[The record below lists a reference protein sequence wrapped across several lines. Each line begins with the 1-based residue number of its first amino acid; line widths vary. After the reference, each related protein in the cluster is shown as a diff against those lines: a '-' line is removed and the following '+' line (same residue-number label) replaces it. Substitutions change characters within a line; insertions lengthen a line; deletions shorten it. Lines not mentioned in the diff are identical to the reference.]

1 MSDNRDGLDCILQA
15 INNIVEPRVA
25 KLKYDKTYRAKV
37 TQQIDTGLYMVKI
50 NNVEYKLPY
59 NGTLNV
65 GDIVKVK
72 APLNNFSDIY
82 IEALPGS
89 GGGGGG
95 GTTDYNDLTNKPVLN
110 SNYSTSQTPNA
121 SEIIKGT
128 ISLHKISKTGN
139 YNDLLNKPD
148 LDFIPT
154 SEKGKAGGVATL
166 GADSKITSTELPNN
180 LVYDS
185 NYVHTDNNFS
195 NTYKDKLESVQEGA
209 QVNVIEKVQ
218 KNGVDLDI
226 TNKTVNITVPTK
238 TSDLVNDGEDG
249 TNPYITGI
257 PIASE
262 TVLGGIKVGDNLTI
276 NSDGVLSAQAGGVK
290 SYNDLTDKPV
300 LNTNISESQPVSSDE
315 TISGT
320 ISLHKISKTGDYSD
334 LNNLPSLDF
343 IPNSEKG
350 VAGGVATLGNDTK
363 ISANQLP
370 IATTTDLGV
379 IKVGANLTIG
389 EDGTLNAIG
398 GSGGTVSDTL
408 PIGSVVEWFST
419 TIPTNWLECNG
430 QAISRTEYAELF
442 AVIGTKYGSGDGST
456 TFNLPNIKGKTTVGL
471 DIDDTDFNTLGN
483 TGGEK
488 THTLTIDEM
497 PSHNHKFK
505 RTGAYGTSS
514 NHTGMIN
521 EMGKTNYES
530 LDTGSTGGDQPHNNL
545 QPYIVSNY
553 IIKAKQTQAVVAT
566 VVDNLTSESSTDALS
581 ANQGRILKGYIE
593 DNDTMIST
601 LQQDIID
608 IEDSMITKI
617 QKNGVDLD
625 ITNKTVNIT
634 VPTKTSDLVNDGEDG
649 TNPYITG
656 IPIASE
662 TVLGGI
668 KVGDNL
674 TINSD
679 GVLSA
684 QAGGVKSYNDLT
696 DKPVL
701 NTNISESQPVSS
713 DETISGTIS
722 LHKISKTGDYSDL
735 NNLPSLDFIP
745 NSEKGV
751 AGGVA
756 TLGNDT
762 KISANQLPIATTTDL
777 GVIKVGAN
785 LTIGE
790 DGTLN
795 AIGGSGGTVSDT
807 LPIGSVVEW
816 FSTTIPTNWLECNG
830 QAISRTEYAEL
841 FAVIGTKYGS
851 GDGSTTFNL
860 PNIKGKTTVGLDI
873 DDTDFNTLGNTGG
886 EKTHTL
892 TIDEMP
898 SHNHKFKRTGAYG
911 TSSNHTGMIN
921 EMGKTNYESLDTG
934 STGGDQPH
942 NNLQPYIV
950 SNYIIKAKQTQA
962 VVATVIDNLTSES
975 STDALSAN
983 QGKVL
988 DSKKIEADN
997 IKAGDNITLSVD
1009 GKNITI
1015 NSTGG
1020 GSGAEEVE
1028 IGDTEPT
1035 QDTIELWVD
1044 TSEQGTGSIGIE
1056 QIEYGNITAA
1066 QMTNAS
1072 IGGQDG
1078 KIYELTFQ
1086 NSYSTPPTV
1095 ITNFYSKEAVSYYG
1109 FIATQVVALSNT
1121 KCTLCVFFQG
1131 LTGSKCG
1138 ISYMVKG
1145 K

>member
-15 INNIVEPRVA
+15 INNIVEPKVA
-25 KLKYDKTYRAKV
+25 TLKYDKTYRAKV
-37 TQQIDTGLYMVKI
+37 TQQIDTGLYMVQI

-59 NGTLNV
+59 SGTLNV

-166 GADSKITSTELPNN
+166 GTDSKITSTELPNN

-226 TNKTVNITVPTK
+226 TNKTVNITVPIK

-249 TNPYITGI
+249 THPYITGI
-257 PIASE
+257 PIASA

-276 NSDGVLSAQAGGVK
+276 SADGVLSAQAGGVK

-300 LNTNISESQPVSSDE
+300 LNTNISESQPVSSNE
-315 TISGT
+315 IISGT

-363 ISANQLP
+363 ILDNQLP

-379 IKVGANLTIG
+379 IKVGTNLTIS
-389 EDGTLNAIG
+389 EDGTLNATG

-408 PIGSVVEWFST
+408 PIGSVVKWFST
-419 TIPTNWLECNG
+419 TIPTNWLACNG

-471 DIDDTDFNTLGN
+471 DIDDTDFNELGK

-488 THTLTIDEM
+488 THTLTENEIPPMDVHMTKDTWFDRGGLEAG
-497 PSHNHKFK
+497 
-505 RTGAYGTSS
+505 GA
-514 NHTGMIN
+514 IN
-521 EMGKTNYES
+521 RKVVAG
-530 LDTGSTGGDQPHNNL
+530 GGTGGSPEFIIGTVNGGGQAHNNL

-553 IIKAKQTQAVVAT
+553 IIKAKQTQAVA
-566 VVDNLTSESSTDALS
+566 
-581 ANQGRILKGYIE
+581 
-593 DNDTMIST
+593 
-601 LQQDIID
+601 
-608 IEDSMITKI
+608 
-617 QKNGVDLD
+617 
-625 ITNKTVNIT
+625 
-634 VPTKTSDLVNDGEDG
+634 
-649 TNPYITG
+649 
-656 IPIASE
+656 
-662 TVLGGI
+662 
-668 KVGDNL
+668 
-674 TINSD
+674 
-679 GVLSA
+679 
-684 QAGGVKSYNDLT
+684 
-696 DKPVL
+696 
-701 NTNISESQPVSS
+701 
-713 DETISGTIS
+713 
-722 LHKISKTGDYSDL
+722 
-735 NNLPSLDFIP
+735 
-745 NSEKGV
+745 
-751 AGGVA
+751 
-756 TLGNDT
+756 
-762 KISANQLPIATTTDL
+762 
-777 GVIKVGAN
+777 
-785 LTIGE
+785 
-790 DGTLN
+790 
-795 AIGGSGGTVSDT
+795 
-807 LPIGSVVEW
+807 
-816 FSTTIPTNWLECNG
+816 
-830 QAISRTEYAEL
+830 
-841 FAVIGTKYGS
+841 
-851 GDGSTTFNL
+851 
-860 PNIKGKTTVGLDI
+860 
-873 DDTDFNTLGNTGG
+873 
-886 EKTHTL
+886 
-892 TIDEMP
+892 
-898 SHNHKFKRTGAYG
+898 
-911 TSSNHTGMIN
+911 
-921 EMGKTNYESLDTG
+921 
-934 STGGDQPH
+934 
-942 NNLQPYIV
+942 
-950 SNYIIKAKQTQA
+950 
-962 VVATVIDNLTSES
+962 ATVIDNLTSES

-983 QGKVL
+983 QGRVLKGYIEDNDTMISTLQQDIINIEDSMITKIQKNGVSLPIINKTVNITVPTKTSELENDSGYVKNTDYATISTGGVVKVGSDSSVDYGFNLTDDGVLYARQKNYTDYLSVNNNYAISKGTLENVIANKTNTSVFPNNSGHIKSKYRIGTRGYTSGATWYYPLCKLPIVSNSNASSATIRGRIGGWTDNDMSSLYAMMWNRMTTGITLLDLAGNLYQKTQTIQNIWDLCDVVIYKNSDNSDTVYLKCKDYFCFDLDLELFQDSTQILYDGSYLTSEPSGTLSAQASTANERMELYNSALYVKGNKVLTSSDIVDDLTSTSSTNVLSANQGNVL
-988 DSKKIEADN
+988 DSKKLETTN

-1009 GKNITI
+1009 GKNVTI
-1015 NSTGG
+1015 SSTGG
-1020 GSGAEEVE
+1020 GSGSEEVE
-1028 IGDTEPT
+1028 IGDNEPT

-1044 TSEQGTGSIGIE
+1044 TSEQGTGSIGTE
-1056 QIEYGNITAA
+1056 QIEYGNITVA

-1072 IGGQDG
+1072 IGGQEG

-1095 ITNFYSKEAVSYYG
+1095 MTNFYSEQGISYYG
-1109 FIATQVVALSNT
+1109 FVATQVVALSNT
-1121 KCTLCVFFQG
+1121 KCTLCVFVQG

>member
-166 GADSKITSTELPNN
+166 GTDSKITSTELPNN

-195 NTYKDKLESVQEGA
+195 NTYKDKLDSVQEGA

-363 ISANQLP
+363 ISDNQLP

-471 DIDDTDFNTLGN
+471 DIDDIDFNTLGK

-488 THTLTIDEM
+488 THTLTENEIPPMNVHMTKDAWYDRGGLE
-497 PSHNHKFK
+497 SG
-505 RTGAYGTSS
+505 GAVNRRVVAG
-514 NHTGMIN
+514 GA
-521 EMGKTNYES
+521 
-530 LDTGSTGGDQPHNNL
+530 TGGATDYIIGTVNGGGQAHNNL

-581 ANQGRILKGYIE
+581 ANQG
-593 DNDTMIST
+593 
-601 LQQDIID
+601 
-608 IEDSMITKI
+608 
-617 QKNGVDLD
+617 
-625 ITNKTVNIT
+625 
-634 VPTKTSDLVNDGEDG
+634 
-649 TNPYITG
+649 
-656 IPIASE
+656 
-662 TVLGGI
+662 
-668 KVGDNL
+668 
-674 TINSD
+674 
-679 GVLSA
+679 
-684 QAGGVKSYNDLT
+684 
-696 DKPVL
+696 
-701 NTNISESQPVSS
+701 
-713 DETISGTIS
+713 
-722 LHKISKTGDYSDL
+722 
-735 NNLPSLDFIP
+735 
-745 NSEKGV
+745 
-751 AGGVA
+751 
-756 TLGNDT
+756 
-762 KISANQLPIATTTDL
+762 
-777 GVIKVGAN
+777 
-785 LTIGE
+785 
-790 DGTLN
+790 
-795 AIGGSGGTVSDT
+795 
-807 LPIGSVVEW
+807 
-816 FSTTIPTNWLECNG
+816 
-830 QAISRTEYAEL
+830 
-841 FAVIGTKYGS
+841 
-851 GDGSTTFNL
+851 
-860 PNIKGKTTVGLDI
+860 
-873 DDTDFNTLGNTGG
+873 
-886 EKTHTL
+886 
-892 TIDEMP
+892 
-898 SHNHKFKRTGAYG
+898 
-911 TSSNHTGMIN
+911 
-921 EMGKTNYESLDTG
+921 
-934 STGGDQPH
+934 
-942 NNLQPYIV
+942 
-950 SNYIIKAKQTQA
+950 
-962 VVATVIDNLTSES
+962 
-975 STDALSAN
+975 
-983 QGKVL
+983 KVL

-997 IKAGDNITLSVD
+997 IKAGENITLSVD

-1028 IGDTEPT
+1028 IGNTEPI

-1044 TSEQGTGSIGIE
+1044 TSEQGTGSIGANT
-1056 QIEYGNITAA
+1056 G
-1066 QMTNAS
+1066 
-1072 IGGQDG
+1072 
-1078 KIYELTFQ
+1078 F
-1086 NSYSTPPTV
+1086 SYSTNETLTGGTWINGKPLYRKTIVLPNGTGTTAEKTYNMSEFGLENIEMMSLESPSYYTLIGAENFKTTFNFNYNDGNKYSVGFGITKKVIYVNLGYSYICNNECVITV
-1095 ITNFYSKEAVSYYG
+1095 IY
-1109 FIATQVVALSNT
+1109 T
-1121 KCTLCVFFQG
+1121 KT
-1131 LTGSKCG
+1131 TD
-1138 ISYMVKG
+1138 
-1145 K
+1145 

>member
-15 INNIVEPRVA
+15 INNIVEPKVA
-25 KLKYDKTYRAKV
+25 TLKYDKTYRAKV
-37 TQQIDTGLYMVKI
+37 TQQIDTGLYMVQI

-110 SNYSTSQTPNA
+110 SNHSTSQTPNA

-166 GADSKITSTELPNN
+166 GTDSKITSTELPNN

-290 SYNDLTDKPV
+290 NYNDLTDKPV
-300 LNTNISESQPVSSDE
+300 LNTNISESQPVSSNE

-363 ISANQLP
+363 ISDNQLP

-408 PIGSVVEWFST
+408 PIGSVVKWFST

-442 AVIGTKYGSGDGST
+442 AVIGTKYGSGDGNT

-471 DIDDTDFNTLGN
+471 DIDDTDFNELGK

-488 THTLTIDEM
+488 THTLTENEIPPMDVHMTQHTWFDRGGLEAG
-497 PSHNHKFK
+497 
-505 RTGAYGTSS
+505 GAVNRKVVAG
-514 NHTGMIN
+514 G
-521 EMGKTNYES
+521 G
-530 LDTGSTGGDQPHNNL
+530 TGGSPEFVIGTVNGGGQAHNNL

-617 QKNGVDLD
+617 QKNGVSLP
-625 ITNKTVNIT
+625 ITNKTVDIT
-634 VPTKTSDLVNDGEDG
+634 VPTKTSELENDSNFITSSDEINAKYLKGNGRITSSDIDHIYTDNIVHQRLDISSNSMTINKPAGDGFINTYSWDNTGKYDTQLYIPNSSTVNGGRPQIRFNDNKDTWTPWNSLALHADTENKTNTSVFPNNSGHIKSKYRIG
-649 TNPYITG
+649 TRGYTSGATWYYPLCKLPVVSNNNSSSATIRGRVGGWNDNNMSSLYAMMWNRVTTG
-656 IPIASE
+656 ITLLDLA
-662 TVLGGI
+662 G
-668 KVGDNL
+668 NL
-674 TINSD
+674 YEKTHTIQDVWNLCDIVIYKNSD
-679 GVLSA
+679 NSDTVYLKCNNYFCFDLDLELFQDRAQILYDGSYLTSEPSGTLSA
-684 QAGGVKSYNDLT
+684 QASTANERMELYNSALYVKGNKVLTNSDIVDDLT
-696 DKPVL
+696 S
-701 NTNISESQPVSS
+701 T
-713 DETISGTIS
+713 
-722 LHKISKTGDYSDL
+722 
-735 NNLPSLDFIP
+735 
-745 NSEKGV
+745 
-751 AGGVA
+751 
-756 TLGNDT
+756 
-762 KISANQLPIATTTDL
+762 
-777 GVIKVGAN
+777 
-785 LTIGE
+785 
-790 DGTLN
+790 
-795 AIGGSGGTVSDT
+795 
-807 LPIGSVVEW
+807 
-816 FSTTIPTNWLECNG
+816 STTN
-830 QAISRTEYAEL
+830 
-841 FAVIGTKYGS
+841 V
-851 GDGSTTFNL
+851 
-860 PNIKGKTTVGLDI
+860 
-873 DDTDFNTLGNTGG
+873 
-886 EKTHTL
+886 
-892 TIDEMP
+892 
-898 SHNHKFKRTGAYG
+898 
-911 TSSNHTGMIN
+911 
-921 EMGKTNYESLDTG
+921 
-934 STGGDQPH
+934 
-942 NNLQPYIV
+942 
-950 SNYIIKAKQTQA
+950 
-962 VVATVIDNLTSES
+962 
-975 STDALSAN
+975 LSAN

-988 DSKKIEADN
+988 DSKKLEATN
-997 IKAGDNITLSVD
+997 IKAGENITLSVD

-1044 TSEQGTGSIGIE
+1044 TSEQGTGSIGTE
-1056 QIEYGNITAA
+1056 QIEYGNITVA

-1095 ITNFYSKEAVSYYG
+1095 ITNFYSEQGISYYG
-1109 FIATQVVALSNT
+1109 FVATQVVALSNT
-1121 KCTLCVFFQG
+1121 KCTLCVFVQG

>member
-276 NSDGVLSAQAGGVK
+276 NSDGVLSAQAGGVT

-300 LNTNISESQPVSSDE
+300 LNTNISESQPVSFDE
-315 TISGT
+315 IISGT
-320 ISLHKISKTGDYSD
+320 ISLHKISKTGNYSD

-442 AVIGTKYGSGDGST
+442 AIIGTKYGSGDGST

-471 DIDDTDFNTLGN
+471 DIDDTDFNTLGK

-488 THTLTIDEM
+488 THTLTENEIPPMDVHM
-497 PSHNHKFK
+497 
-505 RTGAYGTSS
+505 TQ
-514 NHTGMIN
+514 HTWF
-521 EMGKTNYES
+521 
-530 LDTGSTGGDQPHNNL
+530 DRGGL
-545 QPYIVSNY
+545 
-553 IIKAKQTQAVVAT
+553 
-566 VVDNLTSESSTDALS
+566 E
-581 ANQGRILKGYIE
+581 
-593 DNDTMIST
+593 
-601 LQQDIID
+601 
-608 IEDSMITKI
+608 
-617 QKNGVDLD
+617 
-625 ITNKTVNIT
+625 
-634 VPTKTSDLVNDGEDG
+634 
-649 TNPYITG
+649 
-656 IPIASE
+656 
-662 TVLGGI
+662 
-668 KVGDNL
+668 
-674 TINSD
+674 
-679 GVLSA
+679 
-684 QAGGVKSYNDLT
+684 AGGAVNRK
-696 DKPVL
+696 V
-701 NTNISESQPVSS
+701 
-713 DETISGTIS
+713 
-722 LHKISKTGDYSDL
+722 
-735 NNLPSLDFIP
+735 
-745 NSEKGV
+745 V
-751 AGGVA
+751 AGG
-756 TLGNDT
+756 
-762 KISANQLPIATTTDL
+762 
-777 GVIKVGAN
+777 
-785 LTIGE
+785 
-790 DGTLN
+790 GT
-795 AIGGSGGTVSDT
+795 GGS
-807 LPIGSVVEW
+807 PE
-816 FSTTIPTNWLECNG
+816 F
-830 QAISRTEYAEL
+830 
-841 FAVIGTKYGS
+841 VIGTV
-851 GDGSTTFNL
+851 N
-860 PNIKGKTTVGLDI
+860 
-873 DDTDFNTLGNTGG
+873 
-886 EKTHTL
+886 
-892 TIDEMP
+892 
-898 SHNHKFKRTGAYG
+898 
-911 TSSNHTGMIN
+911 
-921 EMGKTNYESLDTG
+921 
-934 STGGDQPH
+934 GGDQPH

-997 IKAGDNITLSVD
+997 IKAGENITLSVD

-1028 IGDTEPT
+1028 IGNTEPT

-1044 TSEQGTGSIGIE
+1044 TSEQGTGSIGTE

-1095 ITNFYSKEAVSYYG
+1095 ITNFYSEQGVSYYG
-1109 FIATQVVALSNT
+1109 FVATQVVALSNT
-1121 KCTLCVFFQG
+1121 KCTLCVFVQG

>member
-95 GTTDYNDLTNKPVLN
+95 GTTNYNDLTNKPVLN

-166 GADSKITSTELPNN
+166 GTDSKITSTELPNN

-276 NSDGVLSAQAGGVK
+276 NSDGVLSVQAGGVT

-315 TISGT
+315 IISGT

-350 VAGGVATLGNDTK
+350 VAGGVATLGDDTK
-363 ISANQLP
+363 ISDNQLP

-471 DIDDTDFNTLGN
+471 DIDDTDFNELGK

-488 THTLTIDEM
+488 THTLTENEIPPMDVHMTQHTWFDRGGLEAG
-497 PSHNHKFK
+497 
-505 RTGAYGTSS
+505 GAVNRKVVAG
-514 NHTGMIN
+514 G
-521 EMGKTNYES
+521 G
-530 LDTGSTGGDQPHNNL
+530 TGGSPEFVIGTVNGGGQAHNNL

-553 IIKAKQTQAVVAT
+553 IIKAKQTQAVAAT
-566 VVDNLTSESSTDALS
+566 VIDNLTSESSTDALS

-617 QKNGVDLD
+617 QKNGVSLPV
-625 ITNKTVNIT
+625 TNKTVNIT
-634 VPTKTSDLVNDGEDG
+634 VPTKISELENDSGYVKNTDYATISTGGVVKVGSDSSVDYGFNLTDDGVLYVRQKNYTDYLSVNNNYAISKGTLENVIANKTNTSVFPNNSGHIKSKYRIGTRGYTSGATWYYPLCKLPVVSNSNSSSATIRGRVGGWNDSNMSSLYAMMWNRV
-649 TNPYITG
+649 TTG
-656 IPIASE
+656 ITLLDLA
-662 TVLGGI
+662 G
-668 KVGDNL
+668 NL
-674 TINSD
+674 YEKTQTIQDVWNLCDIVIYKNSD
-679 GVLSA
+679 NSDTVYLKCKDYFCFDLDLELFQDIAQILYDGSYLTSEPSGTLSA
-684 QAGGVKSYNDLT
+684 QASTTNERMELYNSALHVDGNKVLTNSDIVDDLT
-696 DKPVL
+696 S
-701 NTNISESQPVSS
+701 T
-713 DETISGTIS
+713 
-722 LHKISKTGDYSDL
+722 
-735 NNLPSLDFIP
+735 
-745 NSEKGV
+745 
-751 AGGVA
+751 
-756 TLGNDT
+756 
-762 KISANQLPIATTTDL
+762 
-777 GVIKVGAN
+777 
-785 LTIGE
+785 
-790 DGTLN
+790 
-795 AIGGSGGTVSDT
+795 
-807 LPIGSVVEW
+807 
-816 FSTTIPTNWLECNG
+816 STTN
-830 QAISRTEYAEL
+830 
-841 FAVIGTKYGS
+841 V
-851 GDGSTTFNL
+851 
-860 PNIKGKTTVGLDI
+860 
-873 DDTDFNTLGNTGG
+873 
-886 EKTHTL
+886 
-892 TIDEMP
+892 
-898 SHNHKFKRTGAYG
+898 
-911 TSSNHTGMIN
+911 
-921 EMGKTNYESLDTG
+921 
-934 STGGDQPH
+934 
-942 NNLQPYIV
+942 
-950 SNYIIKAKQTQA
+950 
-962 VVATVIDNLTSES
+962 
-975 STDALSAN
+975 LSAN

-988 DSKKIEADN
+988 DSKKLETTN

-1028 IGDTEPT
+1028 IGNTEPT

-1044 TSEQGTGSIGIE
+1044 TSEQGTGSIGTE

-1095 ITNFYSKEAVSYYG
+1095 ITNFYSEQGLSYYG
-1109 FIATQVVALSNT
+1109 FVATQVVALSNT
-1121 KCTLCVFFQG
+1121 KCTLCVFVQG

>member
-95 GTTDYNDLTNKPVLN
+95 GTTNYNDLTNKPVLN

-166 GADSKITSTELPNN
+166 GTDSKITSTELPNN

-195 NTYKDKLESVQEGA
+195 NTYKDKLDSVQEGA

-257 PIASE
+257 PIASK
-262 TVLGGIKVGDNLTI
+262 TMLGGIKVGDNLTI

-300 LNTNISESQPVSSDE
+300 LNTNISESQPVSSNE

-320 ISLHKISKTGDYSD
+320 ISLHKISKTGNYND

-350 VAGGVATLGNDTK
+350 VAGGVATLGDDTK
-363 ISANQLP
+363 ISDNQLP

-442 AVIGTKYGSGDGST
+442 AVIGTKYGSGDGNI

-471 DIDDTDFNTLGN
+471 DIDDTDFNELGK

-497 PSHNHKFK
+497 PSHIHDFRVNQNQGGNNAAAQMTWG
-505 RTGAYGTSS
+505 TGYYGM
-514 NHTGMIN
+514 N
-521 EMGKTNYES
+521 
-530 LDTGSTGGDQPHNNL
+530 GSVVFPTGGDQPHNNL

-593 DNDTMIST
+593 NNDTMIST

-617 QKNGVDLD
+617 QKNGVNLP
-625 ITNKTVNIT
+625 ITNKTVDIT
-634 VPTKTSDLVNDGEDG
+634 VPTKISELENDSGYVKNTDYATISTGGVVKVGSDSSVDYGFNLTDDGVLYVRQKNYTDYLSVNNNYAISKGTLENVIANKTNTSVFPNNSGHIKSKYRIGTRGYTSGVTWYYPLCKLPVVSNSNSSSATIRGRVGGWNDNNMSSLYAMMWNRV
-649 TNPYITG
+649 TTG
-656 IPIASE
+656 ITLLDLA
-662 TVLGGI
+662 G
-668 KVGDNL
+668 NL
-674 TINSD
+674 YEKTQTIQDVWNLCDIVIYKNSD
-679 GVLSA
+679 NSDTVYLKCKDYFCFDLDLELFQDIAQILYDGSYLTSEPSGTLSA
-684 QAGGVKSYNDLT
+684 QASTTNERMELYNSALYVKGNKVLTNSDIVDDLT
-696 DKPVL
+696 S
-701 NTNISESQPVSS
+701 T
-713 DETISGTIS
+713 
-722 LHKISKTGDYSDL
+722 
-735 NNLPSLDFIP
+735 
-745 NSEKGV
+745 
-751 AGGVA
+751 
-756 TLGNDT
+756 
-762 KISANQLPIATTTDL
+762 
-777 GVIKVGAN
+777 
-785 LTIGE
+785 
-790 DGTLN
+790 
-795 AIGGSGGTVSDT
+795 
-807 LPIGSVVEW
+807 
-816 FSTTIPTNWLECNG
+816 STTN
-830 QAISRTEYAEL
+830 
-841 FAVIGTKYGS
+841 V
-851 GDGSTTFNL
+851 
-860 PNIKGKTTVGLDI
+860 
-873 DDTDFNTLGNTGG
+873 
-886 EKTHTL
+886 
-892 TIDEMP
+892 
-898 SHNHKFKRTGAYG
+898 
-911 TSSNHTGMIN
+911 
-921 EMGKTNYESLDTG
+921 
-934 STGGDQPH
+934 
-942 NNLQPYIV
+942 
-950 SNYIIKAKQTQA
+950 
-962 VVATVIDNLTSES
+962 
-975 STDALSAN
+975 LSAN

-988 DSKKIEADN
+988 DSKKLETTN

-1009 GKNITI
+1009 GKNVII
-1015 NSTGG
+1015 SSTGG

-1044 TSEQGTGSIGIE
+1044 TSKQGTGSIGTE
-1056 QIEYGNITAA
+1056 QIEYGNITVA

-1095 ITNFYSKEAVSYYG
+1095 ITNFYSEQGISYYG
-1109 FIATQVVALSNT
+1109 FVATQVVALSNT
-1121 KCTLCVFFQG
+1121 KCTLCVFVQG

>member
-166 GADSKITSTELPNN
+166 GTDSKITNTELPNN

-195 NTYKDKLESVQEGA
+195 NTYKDKLDSVQEGA

-257 PIASE
+257 QIASE

-300 LNTNISESQPVSSDE
+300 LNTNISESQPVSSNE

-320 ISLHKISKTGDYSD
+320 ISLHKISKTGNYND

-350 VAGGVATLGNDTK
+350 VAGGVATLGDNTK
-363 ISANQLP
+363 ISDNQLP

-389 EDGTLNAIG
+389 EDGTLNALG
-398 GSGGTVSDTL
+398 ESGGTVSDTL

-419 TIPTNWLECNG
+419 TIPINWLECNG

-471 DIDDTDFNTLGN
+471 DIDDTDFNELGK

-488 THTLTIDEM
+488 THTLTENEIPPMDVHMTQHTWFDRGGLEAG
-497 PSHNHKFK
+497 
-505 RTGAYGTSS
+505 GAVNRKVVAG
-514 NHTGMIN
+514 G
-521 EMGKTNYES
+521 G
-530 LDTGSTGGDQPHNNL
+530 TGGSPELVIGTVNGGGQAHNNL

-581 ANQGRILKGYIE
+581 ANQGRILKGYIA

-601 LQQDIID
+601 LQQDIIN

-617 QKNGVDLD
+617 QKNGVSLPV
-625 ITNKTVNIT
+625 TNKTVNIT
-634 VPTKTSDLVNDGEDG
+634 VPTKISELENDSNFITSSDEINAKYLKGNGRITSSDIDHIYTDNIVHQRLDISSSSMTTNKPAGDGFINTYFWDNTGKYDTQLYIPNGSTVNGGRPQIRFNDNKDTWTSWKSLALYADTENKTNTSVFPNNSGHIKSKYRIG
-649 TNPYITG
+649 TRGYTSGATWYYPLCKLPVVSNNNSSSATIRGRVGGWNDCNMSSLYAMMWNRTTTG
-656 IPIASE
+656 ITLLDLA
-662 TVLGGI
+662 G
-668 KVGDNL
+668 NL
-674 TINSD
+674 YQKTQTIQDVWNLCDIVIYKNSD
-679 GVLSA
+679 NSDTVYLKCKDYFCFDLDLELFQDSAQILYDGRYLTSEPSGTLSA
-684 QAGGVKSYNDLT
+684 QASTANERMELYNSALYVKGNKVLTNSDIVDDLT
-696 DKPVL
+696 S
-701 NTNISESQPVSS
+701 T
-713 DETISGTIS
+713 
-722 LHKISKTGDYSDL
+722 
-735 NNLPSLDFIP
+735 
-745 NSEKGV
+745 
-751 AGGVA
+751 
-756 TLGNDT
+756 
-762 KISANQLPIATTTDL
+762 
-777 GVIKVGAN
+777 
-785 LTIGE
+785 
-790 DGTLN
+790 
-795 AIGGSGGTVSDT
+795 
-807 LPIGSVVEW
+807 
-816 FSTTIPTNWLECNG
+816 STTN
-830 QAISRTEYAEL
+830 
-841 FAVIGTKYGS
+841 V
-851 GDGSTTFNL
+851 
-860 PNIKGKTTVGLDI
+860 
-873 DDTDFNTLGNTGG
+873 
-886 EKTHTL
+886 
-892 TIDEMP
+892 
-898 SHNHKFKRTGAYG
+898 
-911 TSSNHTGMIN
+911 
-921 EMGKTNYESLDTG
+921 
-934 STGGDQPH
+934 
-942 NNLQPYIV
+942 
-950 SNYIIKAKQTQA
+950 
-962 VVATVIDNLTSES
+962 
-975 STDALSAN
+975 LSAN

-988 DSKKIEADN
+988 DSKKLEATN
-997 IKAGDNITLSVD
+997 IKAGENITLSVD

-1095 ITNFYSKEAVSYYG
+1095 ITNFYSEEAVSYYG
-1109 FIATQVVALSNT
+1109 FVATQVVALSNT
-1121 KCTLCVFFQG
+1121 KCTLCVFVQG

>member
-15 INNIVEPRVA
+15 INNIVEPKVA
-25 KLKYDKTYRAKV
+25 TLKYDKTYRAKV

-59 NGTLNV
+59 SGTLNV

-148 LDFIPT
+148 LDFIPN

-166 GADSKITSTELPNN
+166 GTDSKITSTELPNN

-300 LNTNISESQPVSSDE
+300 LNTNISESQPVSSNE

-363 ISANQLP
+363 ISDNQLP

-408 PIGSVVEWFST
+408 PIGSVVKWFST

-471 DIDDTDFNTLGN
+471 DIDDTDFNELGK

-488 THTLTIDEM
+488 THTLTENEIPQMDVHMTKDTWFDRGGLEAG
-497 PSHNHKFK
+497 
-505 RTGAYGTSS
+505 GAVNRKVVAG
-514 NHTGMIN
+514 G
-521 EMGKTNYES
+521 G
-530 LDTGSTGGDQPHNNL
+530 TGGSPEFVIGTVNGGGQAHNNL

-581 ANQGRILKGYIE
+581 ANQGRILNENKVDKVSGKGLST
-593 DNDTMIST
+593 NDFTDT
-601 LQQDIID
+601 LL
-608 IEDSMITKI
+608 TKL
-617 QKNGVDLD
+617 NG
-625 ITNKTVNIT
+625 
-634 VPTKTSDLVNDGEDG
+634 
-649 TNPYITG
+649 
-656 IPIASE
+656 
-662 TVLGGI
+662 
-668 KVGDNL
+668 
-674 TINSD
+674 
-679 GVLSA
+679 
-684 QAGGVKSYNDLT
+684 
-696 DKPVL
+696 
-701 NTNISESQPVSS
+701 
-713 DETISGTIS
+713 
-722 LHKISKTGDYSDL
+722 
-735 NNLPSLDFIP
+735 
-745 NSEKGV
+745 
-751 AGGVA
+751 
-756 TLGNDT
+756 
-762 KISANQLPIATTTDL
+762 IAT
-777 GVIKVGAN
+777 GATKN
-785 LTIGE
+785 TVTNSLTS
-790 DGTLN
+790 T
-795 AIGGSGGTVSDT
+795 
-807 LPIGSVVEW
+807 
-816 FSTTIPTNWLECNG
+816 STTN
-830 QAISRTEYAEL
+830 
-841 FAVIGTKYGS
+841 
-851 GDGSTTFNL
+851 
-860 PNIKGKTTVGLDI
+860 
-873 DDTDFNTLGNTGG
+873 
-886 EKTHTL
+886 
-892 TIDEMP
+892 
-898 SHNHKFKRTGAYG
+898 
-911 TSSNHTGMIN
+911 
-921 EMGKTNYESLDTG
+921 
-934 STGGDQPH
+934 
-942 NNLQPYIV
+942 
-950 SNYIIKAKQTQA
+950 
-962 VVATVIDNLTSES
+962 
-975 STDALSAN
+975 ALSAN

-988 DSKKIEADN
+988 YD
-997 IKAGDNITLSVD
+997 
-1009 GKNITI
+1009 TI
-1015 NSTGG
+1015 NSNILNGTLLWHG
-1020 GSGAEEVE
+1020 E
-1028 IGDTEPT
+1028 IGEPNAT
-1035 QDTIELWVD
+1035 ATLTDSANNYQYILVRGVWNNGDYATRCGILYPD
-1044 TSEQGTGSIGIE
+1044 YQTTSEILINWS
-1056 QIEYGNITAA
+1056 N
-1066 QMTNAS
+1066 S
-1072 IGGQDG
+1072 
-1078 KIYELTFQ
+1078 
-1086 NSYSTPPTV
+1086 SYSYHYRLL
-1095 ITNFYSKEAVSYYG
+1095 F
-1109 FIATQVVALSNT
+1109 
-1121 KCTLCVFFQG
+1121 
-1131 LTGSKCG
+1131 
-1138 ISYMVKG
+1138 
-1145 K
+1145 

>member
-15 INNIVEPRVA
+15 INNIVEPKVA

-59 NGTLNV
+59 SGTLNV

-166 GADSKITSTELPNN
+166 GTDSKITSTELPNN

-300 LNTNISESQPVSSDE
+300 LNTNISESQPVSSNE

-363 ISANQLP
+363 ISDNQLP

-408 PIGSVVEWFST
+408 PIGSVVKWFST

-471 DIDDTDFNTLGN
+471 DIDDTDFNELGK

-488 THTLTIDEM
+488 THTLTENEIPQMDVHMTKDTWFDRGGLEAG
-497 PSHNHKFK
+497 
-505 RTGAYGTSS
+505 GAVNRKVVAG
-514 NHTGMIN
+514 G
-521 EMGKTNYES
+521 G
-530 LDTGSTGGDQPHNNL
+530 TGGSPEFVIGTVNGGGQAHNNL

-581 ANQGRILKGYIE
+581 ANQG
-593 DNDTMIST
+593 
-601 LQQDIID
+601 
-608 IEDSMITKI
+608 
-617 QKNGVDLD
+617 
-625 ITNKTVNIT
+625 
-634 VPTKTSDLVNDGEDG
+634 
-649 TNPYITG
+649 
-656 IPIASE
+656 
-662 TVLGGI
+662 
-668 KVGDNL
+668 
-674 TINSD
+674 
-679 GVLSA
+679 
-684 QAGGVKSYNDLT
+684 
-696 DKPVL
+696 
-701 NTNISESQPVSS
+701 
-713 DETISGTIS
+713 
-722 LHKISKTGDYSDL
+722 
-735 NNLPSLDFIP
+735 
-745 NSEKGV
+745 
-751 AGGVA
+751 
-756 TLGNDT
+756 
-762 KISANQLPIATTTDL
+762 
-777 GVIKVGAN
+777 
-785 LTIGE
+785 
-790 DGTLN
+790 
-795 AIGGSGGTVSDT
+795 
-807 LPIGSVVEW
+807 
-816 FSTTIPTNWLECNG
+816 
-830 QAISRTEYAEL
+830 
-841 FAVIGTKYGS
+841 
-851 GDGSTTFNL
+851 
-860 PNIKGKTTVGLDI
+860 
-873 DDTDFNTLGNTGG
+873 
-886 EKTHTL
+886 
-892 TIDEMP
+892 
-898 SHNHKFKRTGAYG
+898 
-911 TSSNHTGMIN
+911 
-921 EMGKTNYESLDTG
+921 
-934 STGGDQPH
+934 
-942 NNLQPYIV
+942 
-950 SNYIIKAKQTQA
+950 
-962 VVATVIDNLTSES
+962 
-975 STDALSAN
+975 
-983 QGKVL
+983 KVL
-988 DSKKIEADN
+988 DSKKLETTN

-1028 IGDTEPT
+1028 IGNTEPT

-1044 TSEQGTGSIGIE
+1044 TSEQGTGSIGTE

-1095 ITNFYSKEAVSYYG
+1095 ITNFYSEQGLSYYG
-1109 FIATQVVALSNT
+1109 FVATQVVALSNT
-1121 KCTLCVFFQG
+1121 KCTLCVFVQG

>member
-166 GADSKITSTELPNN
+166 GTDSKITSTELPNN

-195 NTYKDKLESVQEGA
+195 NTYKDKLDSVQEGA
-209 QVNVIEKVQ
+209 QVNIIEKVQ

-300 LNTNISESQPVSSDE
+300 LNTNISESQPVSSNE

-363 ISANQLP
+363 ISDNQLP

-398 GSGGTVSDTL
+398 GSGSTVSDTL
-408 PIGSVVEWFST
+408 PIGSVVKWFST
-419 TIPTNWLECNG
+419 TIPTNWLACNG

-442 AVIGTKYGSGDGST
+442 AVIGTKYGSGDGNT

-471 DIDDTDFNTLGN
+471 DIDDTDFNTLGK

-488 THTLTIDEM
+488 THTLTENEIPPMDVHMTQHTWFDRGGLEAG
-497 PSHNHKFK
+497 
-505 RTGAYGTSS
+505 GAVNRKVVAG
-514 NHTGMIN
+514 G
-521 EMGKTNYES
+521 G
-530 LDTGSTGGDQPHNNL
+530 TGGSPEFVIGTVNGGGQAHNNL

-601 LQQDIID
+601 LQQDIIN

-617 QKNGVDLD
+617 QKNGVSLP

-634 VPTKTSDLVNDGEDG
+634 VPIKTSELENDSGYVKNTDYATISTGGVVKVGSDSSVDYGFNLTDDG
-649 TNPYITG
+649 VLYARQKSYTEYLSLNNNYAISKGTLENVITKKTNTSVFPNNSGHIKSKYRIGTRGYTSGATWYYPLCKLPVVSNNNSSSATIRGRVGGWNDCNMSSLYAMMWNRTTTG
-656 IPIASE
+656 ITLLDLA
-662 TVLGGI
+662 G
-668 KVGDNL
+668 NL
-674 TINSD
+674 YQKTQTIQDVWNLCDIVIYKNSD
-679 GVLSA
+679 NSDTVYLKCKDYFCFDLDLELFQDSAQILYDGSYLTSEPSGTLSA
-684 QAGGVKSYNDLT
+684 QASTTNERMELYNSALYVKGNKVLTNSDIVDDLT
-696 DKPVL
+696 S
-701 NTNISESQPVSS
+701 T
-713 DETISGTIS
+713 
-722 LHKISKTGDYSDL
+722 
-735 NNLPSLDFIP
+735 
-745 NSEKGV
+745 
-751 AGGVA
+751 
-756 TLGNDT
+756 
-762 KISANQLPIATTTDL
+762 
-777 GVIKVGAN
+777 
-785 LTIGE
+785 
-790 DGTLN
+790 
-795 AIGGSGGTVSDT
+795 
-807 LPIGSVVEW
+807 
-816 FSTTIPTNWLECNG
+816 STTN
-830 QAISRTEYAEL
+830 
-841 FAVIGTKYGS
+841 V
-851 GDGSTTFNL
+851 
-860 PNIKGKTTVGLDI
+860 
-873 DDTDFNTLGNTGG
+873 
-886 EKTHTL
+886 
-892 TIDEMP
+892 
-898 SHNHKFKRTGAYG
+898 
-911 TSSNHTGMIN
+911 
-921 EMGKTNYESLDTG
+921 
-934 STGGDQPH
+934 
-942 NNLQPYIV
+942 
-950 SNYIIKAKQTQA
+950 
-962 VVATVIDNLTSES
+962 
-975 STDALSAN
+975 LSAN

-1028 IGDTEPT
+1028 IGNTEPT

-1044 TSEQGTGSIGIE
+1044 TSEQGTGSIGTE

-1095 ITNFYSKEAVSYYG
+1095 ITNFYSEQGISYYG
-1109 FIATQVVALSNT
+1109 FVATQVVALSNT
-1121 KCTLCVFFQG
+1121 KCTLCVFVQG

>member
-15 INNIVEPRVA
+15 INNIVEPKVA

-166 GADSKITSTELPNN
+166 GTDSKITSTELPNN

-195 NTYKDKLESVQEGA
+195 NTYKDKLESVQEDA

-218 KNGVDLDI
+218 KNGIDLDI

-300 LNTNISESQPVSSDE
+300 LNTNISESQPVSSNE

-363 ISANQLP
+363 ISDNQLP

-379 IKVGANLTIG
+379 IKVGTNLTIS
-389 EDGTLNAIG
+389 EDGTLNATG

-408 PIGSVVEWFST
+408 PIGSVVKWFST
-419 TIPTNWLECNG
+419 TIPTNWLACNG

-442 AVIGTKYGSGDGST
+442 AVIGTKYGSGDGNT

-471 DIDDTDFNTLGN
+471 DIDDTDFNTLGK

-488 THTLTIDEM
+488 IHTLIENEIPKMNVYMTRANWYDHGGLEAG
-497 PSHNHKFK
+497 
-505 RTGAYGTSS
+505 GAVNRVVVAGGASGGTTDREIGTV
-514 NHTGMIN
+514 N
-521 EMGKTNYES
+521 
-530 LDTGSTGGDQPHNNL
+530 GGGQAHNNL

-581 ANQGRILKGYIE
+581 ANQG
-593 DNDTMIST
+593 
-601 LQQDIID
+601 
-608 IEDSMITKI
+608 
-617 QKNGVDLD
+617 
-625 ITNKTVNIT
+625 
-634 VPTKTSDLVNDGEDG
+634 
-649 TNPYITG
+649 
-656 IPIASE
+656 
-662 TVLGGI
+662 
-668 KVGDNL
+668 
-674 TINSD
+674 
-679 GVLSA
+679 
-684 QAGGVKSYNDLT
+684 
-696 DKPVL
+696 
-701 NTNISESQPVSS
+701 
-713 DETISGTIS
+713 
-722 LHKISKTGDYSDL
+722 
-735 NNLPSLDFIP
+735 
-745 NSEKGV
+745 
-751 AGGVA
+751 
-756 TLGNDT
+756 
-762 KISANQLPIATTTDL
+762 
-777 GVIKVGAN
+777 
-785 LTIGE
+785 
-790 DGTLN
+790 
-795 AIGGSGGTVSDT
+795 
-807 LPIGSVVEW
+807 
-816 FSTTIPTNWLECNG
+816 
-830 QAISRTEYAEL
+830 
-841 FAVIGTKYGS
+841 
-851 GDGSTTFNL
+851 
-860 PNIKGKTTVGLDI
+860 
-873 DDTDFNTLGNTGG
+873 
-886 EKTHTL
+886 
-892 TIDEMP
+892 
-898 SHNHKFKRTGAYG
+898 
-911 TSSNHTGMIN
+911 
-921 EMGKTNYESLDTG
+921 
-934 STGGDQPH
+934 
-942 NNLQPYIV
+942 
-950 SNYIIKAKQTQA
+950 
-962 VVATVIDNLTSES
+962 
-975 STDALSAN
+975 
-983 QGKVL
+983 KVL

-997 IKAGDNITLSVD
+997 IKAGENITLSVD

-1028 IGDTEPT
+1028 IGNTEPI

-1044 TSEQGTGSIGIE
+1044 TSEQGTGSSGVE

-1095 ITNFYSKEAVSYYG
+1095 ITNFYSEQGISYYG
-1109 FIATQVVALSNT
+1109 FVATQVVALSNT
-1121 KCTLCVFFQG
+1121 KCTLCVFVQG

>member
-95 GTTDYNDLTNKPVLN
+95 CTTDYNDLTNKPVLN

-276 NSDGVLSAQAGGVK
+276 NSDGVLSAQAGGVT

-442 AVIGTKYGSGDGST
+442 AI
-456 TFNLPNIKGKTTVGL
+456 
-471 DIDDTDFNTLGN
+471 
-483 TGGEK
+483 
-488 THTLTIDEM
+488 
-497 PSHNHKFK
+497 
-505 RTGAYGTSS
+505 
-514 NHTGMIN
+514 
-521 EMGKTNYES
+521 
-530 LDTGSTGGDQPHNNL
+530 
-545 QPYIVSNY
+545 
-553 IIKAKQTQAVVAT
+553 
-566 VVDNLTSESSTDALS
+566 
-581 ANQGRILKGYIE
+581 
-593 DNDTMIST
+593 
-601 LQQDIID
+601 
-608 IEDSMITKI
+608 
-617 QKNGVDLD
+617 
-625 ITNKTVNIT
+625 
-634 VPTKTSDLVNDGEDG
+634 
-649 TNPYITG
+649 
-656 IPIASE
+656 
-662 TVLGGI
+662 
-668 KVGDNL
+668 
-674 TINSD
+674 
-679 GVLSA
+679 
-684 QAGGVKSYNDLT
+684 
-696 DKPVL
+696 
-701 NTNISESQPVSS
+701 
-713 DETISGTIS
+713 
-722 LHKISKTGDYSDL
+722 
-735 NNLPSLDFIP
+735 
-745 NSEKGV
+745 
-751 AGGVA
+751 
-756 TLGNDT
+756 
-762 KISANQLPIATTTDL
+762 
-777 GVIKVGAN
+777 
-785 LTIGE
+785 
-790 DGTLN
+790 
-795 AIGGSGGTVSDT
+795 
-807 LPIGSVVEW
+807 
-816 FSTTIPTNWLECNG
+816 
-830 QAISRTEYAEL
+830 
-841 FAVIGTKYGS
+841 IGTKYGS